1 MALMNSFYGGRRGA
15 SFVIV
20 KNYLDVLSMVTDF
33 SRGNEFTEVKFD
45 EYVIINNP
53 NKNHPDNGKIFRR
66 GYDYNSDRTLSA
78 ITLLVDDENGNY
90 YQEVT
95 QEKYKNLKATDK
107 FVTVEKY
114 ISDYDTSF
122 TGIQAHGAEYIGCI
136 VGPAGKAPLLNM
148 ESYEATDA
156 RSANGF
162 EYRKTSGTYSPDSTN
177 PGIIPG
183 KDEEGNFHDNIEW
196 VCFSIRNDQYGD
208 DTQAYIGFKF
218 PYLVTQMQTS
228 QVEPYDTNGDIAD
241 MSNISRVLGVN
252 ETINTHPYYNKW
264 HLNIPKGVK
273 GDTFKNLKV
282 TTYSAW
288 LSSLSSSADRV
299 MYDTTQGQSAVYQPP
314 QDEINKAIIIYEDWN
329 YDNKQA
335 GEVKYYYLGDYNQI
349 QDVAFENGVLTFSFT
364 HEDDESFEL
373 DYIKQI
379 ELSENG
385 TLTLTHSTLDPETG
399 FAKKDVYTNKIKWV
413 TNVQFDTGE
422 FPTVPR
428 YEQEVDSQGNP
439 VYDINGMPVYRTDS
453 QGNYIQETDSEGN
466 PIFDVGPWTPNPNA
480 TGSFKVL
487 FNNNTQ
493 NQWYI
498 PFVDSMTYE
507 QATGLLKYHILGPDR
522 GSTNSLIRLKFIK
535 EILQHDQTGKIIIVY
550 NTLRE
555 GAGTSSDPIDSDEY
569 LEGLDDLKQEIS
581 DREYQVFPMRA
592 LSEIKIQD
600 GKIYPIYTDG
610 AEGEKVNFHTVNE
623 FGYDPDTAVLSYTV
637 DGVNHSFNIDYP
649 KTIQYD
655 ISDDKVKYIPATGGN
670 AKEIGTLP
678 LLKDIDLSDDLDL
691 YVRMNGQTGYDLI
704 TKPGFQNDTDHKTS
718 DYWVNLGHLA
728 KTLPIMGIA
737 KNYNRQELLEEL
749 NSERLVNVTSL
760 NTLRGIMGDTQYS
773 QQKIDSV
780 ITCLNLIYPTGQIP
794 EADVQRFRLIT
805 VGQDEDLK
813 DFFAFD
819 QFRTKSTYNII
830 PDSALSEEGVISQ
843 IFSQPGSWYFLGR
856 IQTSKNVAVGDS
868 TAEVPSSGGILLTKK
883 SDIYSITYD
892 SVNPFSVKNKM
903 KEIKHGSVYKNKI
916 FSGIPVTPVIMM
928 GNEDITASCYNTTTQ
943 EILINEVTGDIS
955 ITRQ

>member
-66 GYDYNSDRTLSA
+66 GYDYNSDRTLSNIA
-78 ITLLVDDENGNY
+78 VLYNKITEERYSLTELTE
-90 YQEVT
+90 
-95 QEKYKNLKATDK
+95 EKYKNLSSENDE
-107 FVTVEKY
+107 FRIEQ
-114 ISDYDTSF
+114 
-122 TGIQAHGAEYIGCI
+122 IQAHGAEYIGCI
-136 VGPAGKAPLLNM
+136 AGPAGKAPLL
-148 ESYEATDA
+148 SIGPYEWVQNKNADA
-156 RSANGF
+156 GL
-162 EYRKTSGTYSPDSTN
+162 ETRKGQGLYSPSGDN
-177 PGIIPG
+177 PGLIPG
-183 KDEEGNFHDNIEW
+183 KDGNEYNDSIKW
-196 VCFSIRNDQYGD
+196 AYTSIRNDNFGD
-208 DTQAYIGFKF
+208 DTQAFIGFKF

-228 QVEPYDTNGDIAD
+228 QVEPYDENGNIAD
-241 MSNISRVLGVN
+241 MSNVSRVLGAN

-282 TTYSAW
+282 TTYSVW

-299 MYDTTQGQSAVYQPP
+299 MYDTTQGQQAVYQPP

-349 QDVAFENGVLTFSFT
+349 QDVAFENGILTFSFT

-379 ELSENG
+379 QLSENG
-385 TLTLTHSTLDPETG
+385 TLTLTHSILDPETG

-413 TNVQFDTGE
+413 TDVQFDTGE

-428 YEQEVDSQGNP
+428 YEQEVDSQGDP
-439 VYDINGMPVYRTDS
+439 VYDINGLPVYRTDS

-466 PIFDVGPWTPNPNA
+466 PIFDIGPWTPNPNA

-507 QATGLLKYHILGPDR
+507 QATGLLKYHVLGPDR

-592 LSEIKIQD
+592 LSEIKIQN

-637 DGVNHSFNIDYP
+637 DGVSHSFNIDYP
-649 KTIQYD
+649 RTIQYD
-655 ISDDKVKYIPATGGN
+655 INDDKVKYIPATGGN

-678 LLKDIDLSDDLDL
+678 LIKDIDLSDDLDL

-704 TKPGFQNDTDHKTS
+704 TKDFSNDEDHKET

-749 NSERLVNVTSL
+749 NSETLVNVTSL
-760 NTLRGIMGDTQYS
+760 NTLRGIMGDATQYS
-773 QQKIDSV
+773 QQKIDSI
-780 ITCLNLIYPTGQIP
+780 ITCLNLTYPDGRILEER
-794 EADVQRFRLIT
+794 EANIRRFRLIT

-819 QFRTKSTYNII
+819 QFRTKTTYNLI
-830 PDSALSEEGVISQ
+830 PDSALSEEGIISQ
-843 IFSQPGSWYFLGR
+843 IFSQLGSWYFLGR

-903 KEIKHGSVYKNKI
+903 KEIKRGSVYKNKI

-928 GNEDITASCYNTTTQ
+928 GNEDITTSCYNTATQ